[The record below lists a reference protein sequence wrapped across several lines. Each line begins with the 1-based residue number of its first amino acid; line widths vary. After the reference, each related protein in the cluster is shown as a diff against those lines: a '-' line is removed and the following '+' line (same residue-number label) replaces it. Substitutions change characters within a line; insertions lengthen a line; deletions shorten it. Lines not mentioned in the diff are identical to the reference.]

1 MADQVIAES
10 GKAPCRFG
18 EIVPDFNWPFGE
30 QLIDNP
36 QSRVSGLG
44 WFRAVADHSRPLRKL
59 QVSALVVWMLVFGS
73 PWIASS
79 TLAISPLA

>member
-1 MADQVIAES
+1 MADQVITES
-10 GKAPCRFG
+10 GQAPCRFG
-18 EIVPDFNWPFGE
+18 EIVPDFNWPLGE
-30 QLIDNP
+30 QLIDHL
-36 QSRVSGLG
+36 QSRVAGLG
-44 WFRAVADHSRPLRKL
+44 WFRGAAGHSRPLRKL